1 MRNIRGTSLTTLH
14 KGEQGQI
21 LQICS
26 KGELGRRIRDM
37 GLVPGVPVML
47 LGRAPMGDP
56 LALRVEDTTVALRK
70 REAAAILIKK

>member
-1 MRNIRGTSLTTLH
+1 MLR
-14 KGEQGQI
+14 KGEKGQI

-56 LALRVEDTTVALRK
+56 LALRVADTTVALRK

>member
-1 MRNIRGTSLTTLH
+1 MRNIFGISLNMLR
-14 KGEQGQI
+14 KGEKGRI

-56 LALRVEDTTVALRK
+56 LALRVADTTVALRQ